1 MTFVEVV
8 DFVARGLEGAG
19 VAVIV
24 IGALVATV
32 LAIVRLVRREPAYDR
47 FREELGRSIL
57 IGLEF
62 LVAGD
67 ICRTVAVTPTL
78 ENVAILGSDCVC
90 AYFPQFL
97 ARARNHRKMALAE
110 RASSDLQSPLDSAER
125 RRCSSR
131 TVVWSVA
138 KGRGTASSEFV
149 SASAADEAL
158 SE

>member
-1 MTFVEVV
+1 MTFVDVI
-8 DFVARGLEGAG
+8 DLVARWLEGAG

-32 LAIVRLVRREPAYDR
+32 LAILRLGRREPAYDR

-78 ENVAILGSDCVC
+78 ENVAILGLIV
-90 AYFPQFL
+90 FVRTFL
-97 ARARNHRKMALAE
+97 SFSLE
-110 RASSDLQSPLDSAER
+110 IELEGTLPWR
-125 RRCSSR
+125 RGSTEKRPDPA
-131 TVVWSVA
+131 VSV
-138 KGRGTASSEFV
+138 GDGPG
-149 SASAADEAL
+149 
-158 SE
+158 

>member
-8 DFVARGLEGAG
+8 HFVARCLEGAG

-24 IGALVATV
+24 VGALIATV
-32 LAIVRLVRREPAYDR
+32 LAVRSLVRREPTYDR

-78 ENVAILGSDCVC
+78 VDVAILGLIVLVRT
-90 AYFPQFL
+90 FL
-97 ARARNHRKMALAE
+97 SFALE
-110 RASSDLQSPLDSAER
+110 LEISGRWPWQSATPAISAHH
-125 RRCSSR
+125 
-131 TVVWSVA
+131 
-138 KGRGTASSEFV
+138 
-149 SASAADEAL
+149 
-158 SE
+158 

>member
-8 DFVARGLEGAG
+8 DFVARALEGAG

-32 LAIVRLVRREPAYDR
+32 LAVRGLVRREPTYDR
-47 FREELGRSIL
+47 FREQLGRSIL

-78 ENVAILGSDCVC
+78 ENVAILGAIV
-90 AYFPQFL
+90 FVRTFL
-97 ARARNHRKMALAE
+97 SFSLELEITGRWPW
-110 RASSDLQSPLDSAER
+110 QSAPPPA
-125 RRCSSR
+125 
-131 TVVWSVA
+131 VSV
-138 KGRGTASSEFV
+138 RQ
-149 SASAADEAL
+149 
-158 SE
+158 

>member
-32 LAIVRLVRREPAYDR
+32 LAIRGLVRREPTYDR
-47 FREELGRSIL
+47 FREQLGRSIL

-78 ENVAILGSDCVC
+78 ENVAILGAIV
-90 AYFPQFL
+90 FVRTFL
-97 ARARNHRKMALAE
+97 SFSLELEITGRWPWQSAPPRAVPVR
-110 RASSDLQSPLDSAER
+110 Q
-125 RRCSSR
+125 
-131 TVVWSVA
+131 
-138 KGRGTASSEFV
+138 
-149 SASAADEAL
+149 
-158 SE
+158 